1 MKIET
6 SCQISRTNT
15 HCDPGGFPD
24 VNLNVIVN
32 DLFGQLDSEAQ
43 SGPMTFDRPPAQQC
57 IQSQDFPRA
66 SVSDYVADL
75 FTTED
80 HLVDALSLIGP
91 TVTWFAITPKVIQY
105 GGGVFYEP
113 DECVNYAFEEIPA
126 ECVVERAGRT
136 TYTCTVNNG
145 VNCGDLLPDHCQL
158 YLAGG
163 PQYHAVAVVGYGEV
177 CLGTF

>member
-1 MKIET
+1 
-6 SCQISRTNT
+6 
-15 HCDPGGFPD
+15 
-24 VNLNVIVN
+24 
-32 DLFGQLDSEAQ
+32 
-43 SGPMTFDRPPAQQC
+43 MTFDRPPAQQC

-91 TVTWFAITPKVIQY
+91 TVTVFSFTPKIQQY
-105 GGGVFYEP
+105 GGGVFYHPE
-113 DECVNYAFEEIPA
+113 ECVEYAFEEIPA

-145 VNCGDLLPDHCQL
+145 VNCGELLPDHCQL
-158 YLAGG
+158 YVAGG
-163 PQYHAVAVVGYGEV
+163 PQYHAVAVIGYGEV
-177 CLGTF
+177 CLGIFWELNLATLAIPALLQSVRKSVNKYWTTCLTG

>member
-57 IQSQDFPRA
+57 IQSQDSPRA

-80 HLVDALSLIGP
+80 HLEDALSLIGP
-91 TVTWFAITPKVIQY
+91 TVTGDSSSINMMKMILMTMMMTTTTTTTMMMMMMTAMILLLMKTIKH
-105 GGGVFYEP
+105 
-113 DECVNYAFEEIPA
+113 
-126 ECVVERAGRT
+126 GR
-136 TYTCTVNNG
+136 
-145 VNCGDLLPDHCQL
+145 
-158 YLAGG
+158 
-163 PQYHAVAVVGYGEV
+163 
-177 CLGTF
+177 